1 MDASTKLHAVV
12 MYSTSG
18 TLIISQY
25 YTDSIPEE
33 RRLAFENAIFQR
45 ALEDSFGQV
54 LQHEEF
60 IVLYK
65 PVADILVFFVCDLKA
80 NELMWFEIMNSMVS
94 AMSLVFKGKVNTETL
109 MKQIDLLYL
118 LLDETI
124 ENGYV
129 FEADPEVSA
138 ARALLKDDKALAGK
152 ALLSGVV

>member
-1 MDASTKLHAVV
+1 MRIA
-12 MYSTSG
+12 
-18 TLIISQY
+18 LINENSQ
-25 YTDSIPEE
+25 
-33 RRLAFENAIFQR
+33 AA
-45 ALEDSFGQV
+45 
-54 LQHEEF
+54 
-60 IVLYK
+60 K
-65 PVADILVFFVCDLKA
+65 
-80 NELMWFEIMNSMVS
+80 NELILTALKSVVEPMGHTVYN
-94 AMSLVFKGKVNTETL
+94 TL

>member
-1 MDASTKLHAVV
+1 MDAGTKLHAVV

-80 NELMWFEIMNSMVS
+80 NELMWFEIMTSMVT
-94 AMSLVFKGKVNTETL
+94 AMSMVFERKVKAKVNTETL

-118 LLDETI
+118 LLDEMI

-129 FEADPEVSA
+129 FEADIWAVV
-138 ARALLKDDKALAGK
+138 ARTLLKEEKEERRET
-152 ALLSGVV
+152 